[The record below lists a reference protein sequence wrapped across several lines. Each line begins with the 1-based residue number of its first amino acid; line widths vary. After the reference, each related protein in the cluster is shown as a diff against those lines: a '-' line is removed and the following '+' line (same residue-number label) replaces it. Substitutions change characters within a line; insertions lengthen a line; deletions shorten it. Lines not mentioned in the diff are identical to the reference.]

1 VRREAWWALAAAG
14 VAAVLAIPL
23 WRTFRVLTLS
33 QLQAVMPSLTTA
45 RAAEMLPHLARAMAE
60 ARISTPRRK
69 AAFLAQLAHESGQL
83 RYFEE
88 LASGDAYE
96 GRANLGNTQPG
107 DGRRYKGRGPIQL
120 TGRANYRDAGRELGL
135 PLEEKPELVATPA
148 VGFRTA
154 AWFWRTR
161 ELNELADA
169 GNFLAITKR
178 INGGTNGLADREK
191 YHERARAA
199 LGVT

>member
-1 VRREAWWALAAAG
+1 M
-14 VAAVLAIPL
+14 VAAVVLAVGVAVASGGGL
-23 WRTFRVLTLS
+23 LTLE
-33 QLQAVMPSLTTA
+33 QLRAIMPRLAQA
-45 RAAEMLPHLARAMAE
+45 RAEELLSHLVAAMAE
-60 ARISTPRRK
+60 AGITTPRRK
-69 AAFLAQLAHESGQL
+69 AAFLAQLAHESAEF

-96 GRANLGNTQPG
+96 GRRDLGNTQPG

-120 TGRANYRDAGRELGL
+120 TGRNNYRDAGRALGVD
-135 PLEEKPELVATPA
+135 LEGKPELAATPA

-169 GNFLAITKR
+169 GNFDAITKR
-178 INGGTNGLADREK
+178 INGGYNGKADRDA
-191 YHERARAA
+191 YHVRAQAA
-199 LGVT
+199 LGAA